1 MITIR
6 RTFMSVAT
14 LVLAGGL
21 CVVLAA
27 QQQQPGQQQP
37 GQQQPS
43 PGQTQQQESI
53 ARGELLSVNV
63 DAKTLSVRTAEK
75 TEMQFTYD
83 DRTQVTGA
91 KEGAAGLASMK
102 GSQVT
107 VHFTRSGQSN
117 LASKIE
123 VTRKSE

>member
-21 CVVLAA
+21 FAVLAA

-37 GQQQPS
+37 GQQQP
-43 PGQTQQQESI
+43 PGQTQQESI

>member
-21 CVVLAA
+21 FAVLAA

-37 GQQQPS
+37 
-43 PGQTQQQESI
+43 PGQTQQESI

>member
-21 CVVLAA
+21 CAVLAA
-27 QQQQPGQQQP
+27 QQQQP

-91 KEGAAGLASMK
+91 KEAAGLASMK